1 LPAFTQPQ
9 QRLTFFF
16 LFSRSRS
23 ALPTSW
29 NAKQG
34 QREISRD
41 LLPPPLPPAKR
52 RVRFFLPALSK
63 IFSHFSLLQSD
74 PGVPTIRRN
83 ADESSP
89 FRMDIDG
96 ASPNPKLA
104 SPINL
109 RQPRSVSDSRVRGSS
124 QPFTTAS
131 ASSPYSDENDRSGA
145 DDRLADMFGQSP
157 GDLSPIPQ
165 SRKRLLELENSPTP
179 VSPTPPS
186 GLGGGSL
193 GAMSRRPFEKAATTA
208 SLGQHLRRQR
218 SAVGLNV
225 GRRPPLANFGS
236 LGPAATALMQDA
248 ISSSSS
254 SAYNKRH
261 AAQTQDGKPVPAAR
275 KASRRSNSVADASFA
290 FAPSSSG
297 SSNGAAPL
305 GSRDPNIP
313 IESPR
318 TLAARASMATLDGCV
333 DYFNAVQR
341 RSGAS
346 VDLGSASSAMM
357 SPENS
362 GSPIA
367 GFRKQEAKGKAL
379 PCFNVKEDGLMRISP
394 QTVRPASPVSSPF
407 SS

>member
-1 LPAFTQPQ
+1 
-9 QRLTFFF
+9 
-16 LFSRSRS
+16 
-23 ALPTSW
+23 
-29 NAKQG
+29 
-34 QREISRD
+34 
-41 LLPPPLPPAKR
+41 
-52 RVRFFLPALSK
+52 
-63 IFSHFSLLQSD
+63 
-74 PGVPTIRRN
+74 
-83 ADESSP
+83 
-89 FRMDIDG
+89 MDIDS
-96 ASPNPKLA
+96 ASPHPKLA

-109 RQPRSVSDSRVRGSS
+109 RGHPRSVSDSRVRSAAL
-124 QPFTTAS
+124 PYITAAA

-179 VSPTPPS
+179 ISPTPPS

-193 GAMSRRPFEKAATTA
+193 GASSRRPFEKAATTA

-218 SAVGLNV
+218 SAAGLNV
-225 GRRPPLANFGS
+225 NRRPPLGNFAS
-236 LGPAATALMQDA
+236 LGPAAAALIHDA
-248 ISSSSS
+248 SSSS

-275 KASRRSNSVADASFA
+275 KACRRSNSVADASFA

-305 GSRDPNIP
+305 GIRDPNVP

-318 TLAARASMATLDGCV
+318 SLAARASMATLDGCV
-333 DYFNAVQR
+333 DYFNAVNR
-341 RSGAS
+341 RSTAS
-346 VDLGSASSAMM
+346 IDLGSASSAMM

-394 QTVRPASPVSSPF
+394 DTVRLFPF
-407 SS
+407 PPFDERD